1 MIRTYTELISID
13 SYLDRFEYLK
23 LCGKVGEIT
32 FGGHRYL
39 NQAFYNSK
47 MWKDFKREVIIRD
60 NGCDMAYKDK
70 PFQGHERIIIHH
82 LNPLKIEDVI
92 YQTELLM
99 DFENVVAVSFD
110 THQAIHYGDKSLLP
124 INTFVIRRPNDTIP
138 WR

>member
-23 LCGKVGEIT
+23 LGGKVGEIT

-47 MWKDFKREVIIRD
+47 RWKDFKREVIIRD
-60 NGCDMAYKDK
+60 NGCDMAHKDK

-124 INTFVIRRPNDTIP
+124 FNTFVIRRPNDTIP